1 MAKKPDTVL
10 PPDRYLPAVTDLYEL
25 TMAAAYFENRVD
37 YTATFELWVRSLPP
51 RRSYLLACGLE
62 DAVKYLSDLSFTPDV
77 VHYLR
82 ALENF
87 KHVGDKFF
95 RFLRRLKFTGDLWAV
110 PEGTVVFAGEP
121 LIRITAPIIEAQIVE
136 SALLSI
142 INYQTTVATKA
153 SRIVQAA
160 NAGGVERPVSEFGLR
175 RAHGP
180 GAGVSAA
187 RASFIGGCAGTSD
200 VYAGWR
206 YGIPVHGTAAHSWVM
221 AFDTEL
227 ESFRKYYKVFP
238 ESTILLIDTYDVEQG
253 ARNAARV
260 GRALRGVRLDSG
272 DIAAQSKMVR
282 RILDEAGLKNA
293 RIVASGDLNEHRI
306 RDLLNSGAPIDIF
319 GVGTEMV
326 VSRDEPA
333 LQCVYK
339 LVEERK
345 NGKTLYKAKFSED
358 KATLPGAK
366 QVRRISDRR
375 GNFLRDVVCLHGEKI
390 KGEPLLVKIVERGK
404 PAMRPPD
411 IRESQR
417 RAKEQLARLPARFK
431 RFEGAASYPV
441 SCSPGLERLLEKV
454 RRRHGFPRTGTA
466 GPR

>member
-1 MAKKPDTVL
+1 MAKKPAAIL

-25 TMAAAYFENRVD
+25 TMAAAYFENRMD
-37 YTATFELWVRSLPP
+37 YTATFELWVRNLPP
-51 RRSYLLACGLE
+51 RRSYLVACGLE
-62 DAVKYLSDLSFTPDV
+62 DAVNYLADLSFTSDV
-77 VHYLR
+77 TAYLR
-82 ALENF
+82 RLENF
-87 KHVGDKFF
+87 KHVGDDFFKF
-95 RFLRRLKFTGDLWAV
+95 LGRLKFTGDLWAI

-121 LIRITAPIIEAQIVE
+121 LLRVTAPIIEAQIVE
-136 SALLSI
+136 TTLLSI

-160 NAGGVERPVSEFGLR
+160 NHGGVERPVSDFGLR

-187 RASFIGGCAGTSD
+187 RASFVGGCAGTSN

-227 ESFRKYYKVFP
+227 ESFQKYYEVFP
-238 ESTILLIDTYDVEQG
+238 ETTILLIDTYDIEKG

-260 GRALRGVRLDSG
+260 GRLLRGVRLDSG

-282 RILDEAGLKNA
+282 RILDKAGLKNA
-293 RIVASGDLNEHRI
+293 RIVASGDLNEHKI
-306 RDLLNSGAPIDIF
+306 CDLLKRGAPVDIF

-345 NGKTLYKAKFSED
+345 NGGTIYKAKFSED
-358 KATLPGAK
+358 KATCPGAK
-366 QVRRISDRR
+366 QVRRICDRR
-375 GNFLRDVVCLHGEKI
+375 GNFQRDAICLHGEKM
-390 KGEPLLVKIVERGK
+390 KGEPLLQKIIGRGGLLAK
-404 PAMRPPD
+404 LPD
-411 IRESQR
+411 IRALQR
-417 RAKEQLARLPARFK
+417 RAKEQLAKLPARFK
-431 RFEGAASYPV
+431 HFEGADAYPV
-441 SCSPGLERLLEKV
+441 SYSGGLKKLLEKA
-454 RRRHGFPRTGTA
+454 RKQYA
-466 GPR
+466 